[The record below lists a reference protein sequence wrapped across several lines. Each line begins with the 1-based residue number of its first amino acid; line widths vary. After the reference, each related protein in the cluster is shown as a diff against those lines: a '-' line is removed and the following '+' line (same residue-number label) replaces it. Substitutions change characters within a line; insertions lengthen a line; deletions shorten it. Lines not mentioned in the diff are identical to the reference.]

1 MTVSKVK
8 VPKSWLSA
16 SKEGIVVDSR
26 EVGSEAALRHNTRP
40 SVPLETAQSEE
51 GRG

>member
-1 MTVSKVK
+1 MTVSRVK

-26 EVGSEAALRHNTRP
+26 EVGSEAAILQKTRN
-40 SVPLETAQSEE
+40 SVPIETAQSED